1 MLELAGDLL
10 GAFNYD
16 DLPEF
21 ADWLYGEREAL
32 LELRRGALWTLAGR
46 AESAGE
52 YGEAA
57 RWAQRL
63 LELDP
68 VSEAA
73 HRALMRFYYLA
84 GDRPAALRAY
94 GRCKEVLAREF
105 GTQPLPETRELAR
118 KIDQGMVRA
127 PCRARTERA
136 LPAFVPAPARAR
148 RAGDRVGQDGAGLG
162 EGADL
167 LPDGRPRCG
176 QNPLGAGVRRQQR
189 TGALSAVSARGAGG
203 ALRRGGGPRAR
214 ASPPLQP
221 SSCPGGSRASCRA
234 SCRSCAKTT
243 NPRRC
248 AVKTSACAF
257 SRPISRWCA

>member
-10 GAFNYD
+10 GAFDYD

-84 GDRPAALRAY
+84 GARPAALRAY

-127 PCRARTERA
+127 PRRARAERA
-136 LPAFVPAPARAR
+136 LPAFVLRPPVLVGRETAWAEMERAWAKGQTFYLTGDPGVGKTRLAQEFVASKGPGLYLPSRPGVQEVPFAGAVALARAPR
-148 RAGDRVGQDGAGLG
+148 RRSDRQAARVGRAQAVAHPAGA
-162 EGADL
+162 A
-167 LPDGRPRCG
+167 
-176 QNPLGAGVRRQQR
+176 QRRR
-189 TGALSAVSARGAGG
+189 TPAAAR
-203 ALRRGGGPRAR
+203 
-214 ASPPLQP
+214 
-221 SSCPGGSRASCRA
+221 
-234 SCRSCAKTT
+234 
-243 NPRRC
+243 
-248 AVKTSACAF
+248 
-257 SRPISRWCA
+257 

>member
-1 MLELAGDLL
+1 MRVSAQRYRVLGANLLQLRDMTLTPERKTAAVLAYLALEGPTTRSKLAGLLWPDTPEGTARNNLSRTLRRLRGAEGGALITGDDPLSISTELRVDAAELRVRAFSGEAEGVLELAGDLL
-10 GAFNYD
+10 GAFDYD

-32 LELRRGALWTLAGR
+32 LEMRRGALWTLAGR

-105 GTQPLPETRELAR
+105 GT
-118 KIDQGMVRA
+118 
-127 PCRARTERA
+127 
-136 LPAFVPAPARAR
+136 
-148 RAGDRVGQDGAGLG
+148 
-162 EGADL
+162 
-167 LPDGRPRCG
+167 
-176 QNPLGAGVRRQQR
+176 
-189 TGALSAVSARGAGG
+189 
-203 ALRRGGGPRAR
+203 
-214 ASPPLQP
+214 
-221 SSCPGGSRASCRA
+221 
-234 SCRSCAKTT
+234 
-243 NPRRC
+243 
-248 AVKTSACAF
+248 
-257 SRPISRWCA
+257 